1 MLLDDAVYNLVD
13 VLVKQC
19 LIAGILYFLC
29 KQSVHL
35 VIDRC
40 SANVLQI
47 VFLQVDMDVYGS
59 ILF

>member
-19 LIAGILYFLC
+19 LIAGILLFFC
-29 KQSVHL
+29 NQSVHR

-40 SANVLQI
+40 SANVLRI

-59 ILF
+59 IFF